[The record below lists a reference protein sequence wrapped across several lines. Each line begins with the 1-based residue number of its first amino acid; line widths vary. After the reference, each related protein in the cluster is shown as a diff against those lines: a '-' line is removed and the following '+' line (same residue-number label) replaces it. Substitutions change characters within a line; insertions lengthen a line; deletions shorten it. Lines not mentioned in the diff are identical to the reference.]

1 MSIPKILSPE
11 WIEFLGDEFE
21 KPYFKEII
29 KHYNHAIAQRQ
40 IIFPPRELTFNA
52 FNLTPPHK
60 VQIVIL
66 GQDPYHGSYMYNDCG
81 VLREI
86 PQAMGL
92 SFSVPRCV
100 PIPPS
105 LKNIYKELEQSLGLV
120 MPNTGDLTAW
130 AKRGALL
137 LNSIFSVQKGMASS
151 HKSFG
156 WEKFSDAVITRLST
170 QREGI
175 IFMLWGNYAKQKIP
189 LIDTRKHF
197 IITAPHPSPLARG
210 FVGSGV
216 FLKAQQTLQQAG
228 KTPFDWRVE

>member
-1 MSIPKILSPE
+1 
-11 WIEFLGDEFE
+11 
-21 KPYFKEII
+21 
-29 KHYNHAIAQRQ
+29 
-40 IIFPPRELTFNA
+40 
-52 FNLTPPHK
+52 
-60 VQIVIL
+60 
-66 GQDPYHGSYMYNDCG
+66 
-81 VLREI
+81 
-86 PQAMGL
+86 
-92 SFSVPRCV
+92 
-100 PIPPS
+100 
-105 LKNIYKELEQSLGLV
+105 
-120 MPNTGDLTAW
+120 
-130 AKRGALL
+130 
-137 LNSIFSVQKGMASS
+137 MASS

-216 FLKAQQTLQQAG
+216 FLKAQQILQQAG